1 MTKNSLNDIEKFL
14 NDNYNI
20 EKAIAIKKIVE
31 KFGLKKNAAVKIY
44 NEWRESYAVS
54 SNTTEDKKETKPVK
68 KNKLQIVS
76 AKIKGQFGS
85 YELKEDGSVRVG
97 EETFKTAED
106 VEAYKSR
113 EIALFM
119 AKLGEILDVMEMGV
133 NNDRA

>member
-14 NDNYNI
+14 NDNDNI

-119 AKLGEILDVMEMGV
+119 ARLGEILDVMQMGV
-133 NNDRA
+133 VSND

>member
-1 MTKNSLNDIEKFL
+1 MANRDIEKFL
-14 NDNYNI
+14 NDNDNI

-119 AKLGEILDVMEMGV
+119 AKLGEILDVMEMGA
-133 NNDRA
+133 R

>member
-1 MTKNSLNDIEKFL
+1 MTKNTLNDIEKFL
-14 NDNYNI
+14 NDNDNI

-31 KFGLKKNAAVKIY
+31 KFGLKNNAAVKIY
-44 NEWRESYAVS
+44 NNWRESYAVS

-68 KNKLQIVS
+68 KNKLKILS
-76 AKIKGQFGS
+76 AKIKGEYGQ
-85 YELKEDGSVRVG
+85 YELKEDGSVKAG

-119 AKLGEILDVMEMGV
+119 ARLGEILDVMEMGMSK
-133 NNDRA
+133 

>member
-1 MTKNSLNDIEKFL
+1 MTKNTLNDIEKFL
-14 NDNYNI
+14 NDNDNI

-85 YELKEDGSVRVG
+85 YELKEDGSVKAG
-97 EETFKTAED
+97 EEIFKTVED

-119 AKLGEILDVMEMGV
+119 ARLGEILDVMQIGV
-133 NNDRA
+133 ASND

>member
-14 NDNYNI
+14 NDNDNI

-31 KFGLKKNAAVKIY
+31 KFGLKKNAAESFY
-44 NEWRESYAVS
+44 NNWRESYAVS

-106 VEAYKSR
+106 VDAYKSR

-119 AKLGEILDVMEMGV
+119 ARLGEILDVMQMGV
-133 NNDRA
+133 VSND

>member
-1 MTKNSLNDIEKFL
+1 MTKNTLNDIEKFL
-14 NDNYNI
+14 NDNDNI

-44 NEWRESYAVS
+44 NEWRESYTVS

-119 AKLGEILDVMEMGV
+119 ARLGEILDVMQMGV
-133 NNDRA
+133 VSND

>member
-1 MTKNSLNDIEKFL
+1 MTKNTLNDIEKFL
-14 NDNYNI
+14 NDNDNI
-20 EKAIAIKKIVE
+20 EKAIAIKKLAE
-31 KFGLKKNAAVKIY
+31 KFGLKNNAAVKIY

-76 AKIKGQFGS
+76 AKIKGEYGQ
-85 YELKEDGSVRVG
+85 YELKEDGSVKAG
-97 EETFKTAED
+97 EEIFKTVED

-133 NNDRA
+133 SK

>member
-1 MTKNSLNDIEKFL
+1 MIKKSNEITKFL
-14 NDNYNI
+14 NDNDNI
-20 EKAIAIKKIVE
+20 EKAIAIKKLAE
-31 KFGLKKNAAVKIY
+31 KFGLKNNAAVKIY

-54 SNTTEDKKETKPVK
+54 LNTTEDKKETKPVK

-85 YELKEDGSVRVG
+85 YELKEDGSVKAG
-97 EETFKTAED
+97 EEIFKTVED

-133 NNDRA
+133 SK

>member
-1 MTKNSLNDIEKFL
+1 MTKNTLNDIEKFL
-14 NDNYNI
+14 NDNDNI

-85 YELKEDGSVRVG
+85 YELKEDGSAKAG
-97 EETFKTAED
+97 EEIFKTVED

-119 AKLGEILDVMEMGV
+119 ARLGEILDVMEMGV
-133 NNDRA
+133 SK

>member
-1 MTKNSLNDIEKFL
+1 MAKNTLNDIEKFL
-14 NDNYNI
+14 NDNDNI

-119 AKLGEILDVMEMGV
+119 AKLGEILDVMEMGM
-133 NNDRA
+133 